1 MDFLVRA
8 AQLILSL
15 SILIVLHEFGH
26 YITAKW
32 FKTRVEK
39 FYLFFNPWFSLFKK
53 KIGETEWGIGW
64 LPLGGYVKIAGM
76 IDESMDKEQM
86 AQPAQSWE
94 FRSKPAWQRLIIMMG
109 GVIVNVILGFIIY
122 IAVLA
127 IWGERKMDY
136 SKMEYGVAVHPYM
149 EQFGFRSGDKIL
161 AVDGKEYHNL
171 VNKLGLEIMIF
182 GYHDIK
188 VQHADGK
195 TETIVLPEDI
205 GSKMWKNEAEEA
217 FNVRAYMGKIDYVD
231 TVSTAY
237 RVHLKKGE
245 KILAINGHDIT
256 YFDEFN
262 KLLYQNKNKK
272 CDFTIRSGDSIFS
285 KKIKLNKEG
294 YLGVHQK
301 AEYTQDAKPIDSG
314 GVLYTEH
321 YSLGEAFANGFSK
334 GYKTIY
340 MNIAQFKYVA
350 TKRGATSVGG
360 FGSIGKMF
368 PPVWNWEAFWMLTAF
383 LSFMLAVMNML
394 PIPAL
399 DGGHVLFLLYEMITG
414 KAPSQRFMEIAQYV
428 GFIILLTLIL
438 YANGKDLLG
447 LFN

>member
-15 SILIVLHEFGH
+15 SILVALHEFGH
-26 YITAKW
+26 YITARW

-53 KIGETEWGIGW
+53 KIGDTEWGIGW

-86 AQPAQSWE
+86 AQPAQPWE

-127 IWGERKMDY
+127 VYGEQKMDY
-136 SKMEYGVAVHPYM
+136 SKMHDGISVHPYL
-149 EQFGFRSGDKIL
+149 EQFGFESGDKIISI
-161 AVDGKEYHNL
+161 DGKKTNDIVTSLGSEIL
-171 VNKLGLEIMIF
+171 IFNKTNF
-182 GYHDIK
+182 K
-188 VQHADGK
+188 VLHKNGV
-195 TETIVLPEDI
+195 TETIKLPENI
-205 GSKMWKNEAEEA
+205 GDLLWKNKAEEA
-217 FNVRAYMGKIDYVD
+217 FNFRAFLGEIDSL
-231 TVSTAY
+231 TPKVSMTATKAG
-237 RVHLKKGE
+237 LKKGD
-245 KILAINGHDIT
+245 KILSINGKEFT
-256 YFDEFN
+256 YFDEMRSELYKN
-262 KLLYQNKNKK
+262 KGRKCEFQIRRNDSIISKSIKINNKALIGASFASKVSKDTSVLYQQYYG
-272 CDFTIRSGDSIFS
+272 FGDSF
-285 KKIKLNKEG
+285 
-294 YLGVHQK
+294 
-301 AEYTQDAKPIDSG
+301 TM
-314 GVLYTEH
+314 
-321 YSLGEAFANGFSK
+321 GFSK
-334 GYKTIY
+334 GIKKLQMFVI
-340 MNIAQFKYVA
+340 QFKYVA
-350 TKRGATSVGG
+350 TARGATSIGG
-360 FGSIGKMF
+360 FGTIGKLF
-368 PPVWNWEAFWMLTAF
+368 PTTWNWEAFWMLTAL

-399 DGGHVLFLLYEMITG
+399 DGGHVMFLLYEMITG

-438 YANGKDLLG
+438 YANGKDLFG